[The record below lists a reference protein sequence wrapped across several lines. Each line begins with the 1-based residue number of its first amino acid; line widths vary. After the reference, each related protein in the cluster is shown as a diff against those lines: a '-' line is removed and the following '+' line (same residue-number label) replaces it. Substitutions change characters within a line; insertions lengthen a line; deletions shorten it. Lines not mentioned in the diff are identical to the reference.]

1 MMSELFVTNSGD
13 TPTGRPTP
21 TAGWSLLSQ
30 GLTGYDWHGGFYAAP
45 AAPRP
50 APRRSLVARLRERRA
65 ARELRGLTAR
75 ERADARLPQATGAPR
90 QRETLW
96 ERAAAWASAR
106 TPGGPCP
113 DGAC

>member
-1 MMSELFVTNSGD
+1 MMSELLVTDPRN
-13 TPTGRPTP
+13 TTTGRPTP

-45 AAPRP
+45 QVHRP
-50 APRRSLVARLRERRA
+50 AARRSLVTRLRERRA

-75 ERADARLPQATGAPR
+75 ERVDARLPQPTSAPR